1 MNNFFVVGL
10 PRSRTAWL
18 ANFLTYDGYFCYHE
32 GVDGCSTIQ
41 EYKNKL
47 GNDKGDSCT
56 ALMMLNLQKEFP
68 EAPVL
73 IIESDVKRAIN
84 FTKETYG
91 KDLSKELKQLKEQ
104 MTFMKGLRIPV
115 ESINDS
121 LEEIWSYLIGT
132 PYDKERGDLLKQLN
146 IQTNNYF
153 NYDLKSVERLLWHY

>member
-1 MNNFFVVGL
+1 
-10 PRSRTAWL
+10 
-18 ANFLTYDGYFCYHE
+18 
-32 GVDGCSTIQ
+32 
-41 EYKNKL
+41 
-47 GNDKGDSCT
+47 
-56 ALMMLNLQKEFP
+56 MMLNLQKEFP
-68 EAPVL
+68 EAKFI